1 MNCNGCIANTMAQ
14 AAYGNNREAYSIL
27 AKAKD
32 TCSELRRDGICHMQ
46 PAALLLDTRRPVVV
60 EVTR

>member
-14 AAYGNNREAYSIL
+14 TAIGNHQAYYIVLRARDL
-27 AKAKD
+27 RK
-32 TCSELRRDGICHMQ
+32 ELRDAGVCDMQ

-60 EVTR
+60 EATR